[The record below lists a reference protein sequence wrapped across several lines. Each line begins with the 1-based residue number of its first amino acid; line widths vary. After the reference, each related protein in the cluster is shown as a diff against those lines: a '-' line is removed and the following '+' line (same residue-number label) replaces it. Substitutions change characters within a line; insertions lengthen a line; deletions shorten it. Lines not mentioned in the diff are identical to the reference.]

1 MRIDTKALQVHEGEK
16 LSLDDRP
23 SEVAPLYDS
32 KDAYSE
38 ALEEHTKE
46 LDRLHERLYAFGR
59 HSVLFVLQGMDT
71 SGKDGAIAH
80 VMRGVN
86 PQGCRVTSFKTP
98 TPVEWAHDFLWR
110 VQSELPPR
118 GAIAIFNRSYYE
130 AALIE
135 RVHPKFLASEGLAPP
150 SDLDAFFDARY
161 RAIRDFERHLTES
174 DTAIVKVFLHIS
186 KHEQK
191 KRLLARLDDP
201 DKNWKLS
208 PNDIAERGYWK
219 QYVRA
224 YEAALAATSVKAAP
238 WFVVPADD
246 KKNARLFVSQIL
258 IDAMSALPIATP
270 KPDAARKKE
279 LKAIREQLEG

>member
-1 MRIDTKALQVHEGEK
+1 MRIDTQALQAAEGEK
-16 LSLDDRP
+16 VSLDDRP
-23 SEVAPLYDS
+23 SDVAALYDS
-32 KDAYSE
+32 KDAYSH
-38 ALEEHTKE
+38 ALQDHAKE
-46 LDRLHERLYAFGR
+46 LERLHERLYAFGR
-59 HSVLFVLQGMDT
+59 HAVLVVLQGMDT

-110 VQSELPPR
+110 AQSELPPH

-130 AALIE
+130 AVLIE
-135 RVHPKFLASEGLAPP
+135 RVHPKLLALEGLPP
-150 SDLDAFFDARY
+150 PPDLEAYFDARY
-161 RAIRDFERHLTES
+161 RAIRDFERHLVES
-174 DTAIVKVFLHIS
+174 NTTVVKIFLHIS
-186 KHEQK
+186 KPEQK

-201 DKNWKLS
+201 EKNWKAS
-208 PNDIAERGYWK
+208 TNDVTERGYWM

-224 YEAALAATSVKAAP
+224 YEAALSATSVKAAP

-246 KKNARLFVSQIL
+246 KKNARLFVSRIL

>member
-1 MRIDTKALQVHEGEK
+1 MSIDTQALQVTEGEK
-16 LSLDDRP
+16 LSLEDRP
-23 SEVAPLYDS
+23 TEVASLYDS
-32 KDAYSE
+32 KDAYSD
-38 ALEEHTKE
+38 ALEKHTKE

-59 HSVLFVLQGMDT
+59 HAVLVVLQGMDT

-110 VQSELPPR
+110 VQSELPAR
-118 GAIAIFNRSYYE
+118 GTIAIFNRSYYE
-130 AALIE
+130 AVLIE
-135 RVHPKFLASEGLAPP
+135 RVHPKFLESEGLAPP

-161 RAIRDFERHLTES
+161 RAIREFERHLAAS
-174 DTAIVKVFLHIS
+174 DMTIVKIFLHIS

-201 DKNWKLS
+201 EKNWKLS
-208 PNDIAERGYWK
+208 PNDVAERGYWK
-219 QYVRA
+219 HYVRA
-224 YEAALAATSVKAAP
+224 YEAALSGTSVKAAP

-258 IDAMSALPIATP
+258 IDAMSALPMATP

>member
-1 MRIDTKALQVHEGEK
+1 LQVAEGEK
-16 LSLDDRP
+16 VSLDDRP
-23 SEVAPLYDS
+23 SEVAALYDS
-32 KDAYSE
+32 KDAYSD
-38 ALEEHTKE
+38 ALQDHAKE
-46 LDRLHERLYAFGR
+46 LERLHERLYAFGR
-59 HSVLFVLQGMDT
+59 HAVLVVLQGMDT

-110 VQSELPPR
+110 VQSELPPH

-130 AALIE
+130 AVLIE
-135 RVHPKFLASEGLAPP
+135 RVHPEFLSLEGLPPP
-150 SDLDAFFDARY
+150 SDLEAFFDTRY
-161 RAIRDFERHLTES
+161 RAIREFERHLVES
-174 DTAIVKVFLHIS
+174 NTTVVKIFLHIS

-201 DKNWKLS
+201 EKNWKAS
-208 PNDIAERGYWK
+208 TNDVTERGYWK

-224 YEAALAATSVKAAP
+224 YQAALSATSVKAAP
-238 WFVVPADD
+238 WFVIPADD
-246 KKNARLFVSQIL
+246 KRNARLFVSQIL
-258 IDAMSALPIATP
+258 IDAMSALPNATP